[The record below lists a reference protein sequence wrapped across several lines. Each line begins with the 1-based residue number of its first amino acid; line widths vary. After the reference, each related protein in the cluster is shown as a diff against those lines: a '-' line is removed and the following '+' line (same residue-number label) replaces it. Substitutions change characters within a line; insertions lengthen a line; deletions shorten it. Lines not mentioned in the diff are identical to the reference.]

1 MTSTHA
7 PTQPAPSQPAAEQ
20 RAHAQHGVA
29 TTPAR
34 PPHGPAAT
42 FALHLG
48 GMAVAMLLGML
59 LLAPVATALADAA
72 GWDLAA
78 AGPEA
83 AALLMATTMTLGMA
97 VWMVHRGHGP
107 RAVGEMSAAMVVPFA
122 VGLAPYWAG
131 LVPAADAL
139 LVGHL
144 LMLPAMA
151 AVMLLRRTEYTGRHV
166 HAPARTAWGRAV
178 AAVAHRWPTLLAL
191 GLTFDSWL
199 RPGIPPAWMLAV
211 LGGEYLVIGTV
222 RRELHRDRLLAAH
235 VAGFVV
241 YLGLAAVAATA
252 PAAVAVPVVAAGWL
266 LHVAW
271 DVALHRADRVT
282 WRWFAEACIVIDLV
296 VGVTVLLAL

>member
-1 MTSTHA
+1 MTTTHA
-7 PTQPAPSQPAAEQ
+7 PTQHAPE
-20 RAHAQHGVA
+20 QHGSAA
-29 TTPAR
+29 TAPR
-34 PPHGPAAT
+34 PPRGPAAT

-59 LLAPVATALADAA
+59 LLAPVATALAGAA

-83 AALLMATTMTLGMA
+83 AALVMATTMTLGMA
-97 VWMVHRGHGP
+97 VWMVHRGHHL
-107 RAVGEMSAAMVVPFA
+107 RAVGEMSAAMVLPFA

-131 LVPAADAL
+131 LVSAADAL
-139 LVGHL
+139 VAGHV

-151 AVMLLRRTEYTGRHV
+151 GTMLLRRSEYTGGHV
-166 HAPARTAWGRAV
+166 HAPARTAAWRAV
-178 AAVAHRWPTLLAL
+178 EAVAHRWPTLLAL

-211 LGGEYLVIGTV
+211 LGAEYLVIGAV
-222 RRELHRDRLLAAH
+222 RREFHRDRLLAAH
-235 VAGFVV
+235 VAGLVV

-252 PAAVAVPVVAAGWL
+252 PVAVAGPVVAAGWL

-296 VGVTVLLAL
+296 VGVTVLLSL